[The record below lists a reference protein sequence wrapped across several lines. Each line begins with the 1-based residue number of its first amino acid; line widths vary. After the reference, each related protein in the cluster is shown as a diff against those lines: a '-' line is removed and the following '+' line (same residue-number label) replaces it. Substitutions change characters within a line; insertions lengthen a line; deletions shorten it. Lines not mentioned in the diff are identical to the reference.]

1 MVLLLIRNGSVQPVK
16 AKGLALGM
24 IPSISYQS
32 TVVDLESGNLLL
44 LMTDGITEPRN
55 SDGVMYEESG
65 RLNEVLSNIPVE
77 MPIEEV
83 VDTIINDVETYTTD
97 EEQDDDITLVAV
109 RVS

>member
-1 MVLLLIRNGSVQPVK
+1 
-16 AKGLALGM
+16 M
-24 IPSISYQS
+24 IPTIPYKS
-32 TVVDLESGNLLL
+32 TMVDLESGDLLL

-55 SDGVMYEESG
+55 AEDVMYEESG

-77 MPIEEV
+77 MAIEEV
-83 VDTIINDVETYTTD
+83 VSIIINDVEVYTAD

>member
-1 MVLLLIRNGSVQPVK
+1 MIEPVK

-24 IPSISYQS
+24 ILTIPYKS
-32 TVVDLESGNLLL
+32 TMVDLESGDLLL

-55 SDGVMYEESG
+55 AEGVMYEESG
-65 RLNEVLSNIPVE
+65 RLNQVLSSIPAE
-77 MPIEEV
+77 MPIEKI
-83 VDTIINDVETYTTD
+83 VDTIVNDVEVYTVD

>member
-1 MVLLLIRNGSVQPVK
+1 MIEPVK

-24 IPSISYQS
+24 IPTIPYKS
-32 TVVDLESGNLLL
+32 TMVDLESGDLLL

-55 SDGVMYEESG
+55 AEGVMYEESG
-65 RLNEVLSNIPVE
+65 RLAKVLSNIPAE
-77 MPIEEV
+77 MPIKEV
-83 VDTIINDVETYTTD
+83 VDTIINDVEVYTAD